1 MIIAGFRYYLNLS
14 CHGAIATGG
23 EHHPKR
29 RPGRISGLVG
39 QSDMPARPARLQD
52 GRMKAT
58 NEAPNPIVSLIWCN
72 SGIAC
77 LWCVAPEWR
86 RRNHGTQMLGGS
98 FSEWPTRQRKGGSAS
113 SGVSVVRQH
122 PAVISETTARLA
134 LSRATAG
141 KPAYKALSDRA
152 ESVAYR
158 VDNRIDLRTRIGGKV
173 PVLGDSEKPKR
184 RYADAV

>member
-1 MIIAGFRYYLNLS
+1 
-14 CHGAIATGG
+14 
-23 EHHPKR
+23 
-29 RPGRISGLVG
+29 
-39 QSDMPARPARLQD
+39 
-52 GRMKAT
+52 
-58 NEAPNPIVSLIWCN
+58 
-72 SGIAC
+72 
-77 LWCVAPEWR
+77 
-86 RRNHGTQMLGGS
+86 MLGGS
-98 FSEWPTRQRKGGSAS
+98 FSEWPTRQSKSGSAS

-141 KPAYKALSDRA
+141 NPAYKALSDRA

-173 PVLGDSEKPKR
+173 PVLGDSDKPKR